1 MEQQIL
7 IGLIVAFVVGLLI
20 GAGTVGLVVRK
31 SAEIAASR
39 ARSEV
44 QIEMARLTERLSA
57 QTGQLDSL
65 RSNLEVA
72 EVKVRDLQQQLEGLQ
87 AERVRFEER
96 ANRVPTLE
104 EEVGAAAREN
114 EKLQGEL
121 SGVREKLGRAE
132 ATTSAQQTR
141 IGDLDREIS
150 KLSSQRDKL
159 AADQGELK
167 AQIAE
172 LNTSIEA
179 ERGQSAEK
187 LALLTEAKEQLTA
200 SFKAL
205 ANDILEEKAERFTAL
220 NKANIAQ
227 ILDPLRTKIQEFQT
241 KVEEVYVQEGKDRAG
256 LAEQVKRLM
265 ELNQQ
270 LSDDANNLAHALKG
284 SSKTL
289 GNWGEMI
296 LERILENSGL
306 RKNEEYFI
314 RPTYTRQDGSRAQPD
329 AVVLL
334 PENRSLIVDAK
345 ASLTAYDEYVR
356 ADNDADRGTALQQ
369 HIVALRT
376 HVSGLSIRNYQGLE
390 GLNTPDFVVMFVPI
404 ESAFIV
410 GVANDTN
417 LWEEA
422 WKKNVLLV
430 SPTSFLFVVRVVA
443 NLWTQED
450 QKQHF
455 QEIARRGA
463 ELYDKLVG
471 FTEDLRTVG
480 QRLEQARDSYDGAY
494 AKLCT
499 GKGNVIRRAEMLK
512 ELGVRPSK
520 ALPTD
525 LVEAAVEVSA
535 LAVGHNGEEKQE
547 SGG

>member
-1 MEQQIL
+1 MGHQVL
-7 IGLIVAFVVGLLI
+7 IGLIVALVVGLLI
-20 GAGTVGLVVRK
+20 GASAVWLVLRK

-44 QIEMARLTERLSA
+44 QIEMVRATERLSA
-57 QTGQLDSL
+57 QTAQLDTL

-72 EVKVRDLQQQLEGLQ
+72 EAKVRELQQQLEGLQ

-96 ANRVPTLE
+96 ATRVPGLE
-104 EEVGAAAREN
+104 EEVGTASREN
-114 EKLQGEL
+114 EQLRREL
-121 SGVREKLGRAE
+121 SEVREKLGRTESTA
-132 ATTSAQQTR
+132 SAQQAR
-141 IGDLDREIS
+141 IGDLDGEVS
-150 KLSSQRDKL
+150 KLSIERDKL
-159 AADQGELK
+159 FAGQGELK

-172 LNTSIEA
+172 LNTTIEA
-179 ERGQSAEK
+179 ERKQNAEK

-205 ANDILEEKAERFTAL
+205 ANDILEEKAERFTEL
-220 NKANIAQ
+220 NKANVAQ
-227 ILDPLRTKIQEFQT
+227 ILDPLRTKIQEFQA

-270 LSDDANNLAHALKG
+270 LSDDANNLAEALKG

-334 PENRSLIVDAK
+334 PENRSLVVDAK

-356 ADNDADRGTALQQ
+356 ADNDANRGTALQQ

-410 GVANDTN
+410 GVANDSK

-430 SPTSFLFVVRVVA
+430 SPTSFLFVVRIVA
-443 NLWTQED
+443 NLWTQEG
-450 QKQHF
+450 QKRNF

-480 QRLEQARDSYDGAY
+480 QRLEQARDSYETAY

-520 ALPTD
+520 ALPTE
-525 LVEAAVEVSA
+525 LVEAAMEMSA
-535 LAVGHNGEEKQE
+535 LPGGHDSEDEQE